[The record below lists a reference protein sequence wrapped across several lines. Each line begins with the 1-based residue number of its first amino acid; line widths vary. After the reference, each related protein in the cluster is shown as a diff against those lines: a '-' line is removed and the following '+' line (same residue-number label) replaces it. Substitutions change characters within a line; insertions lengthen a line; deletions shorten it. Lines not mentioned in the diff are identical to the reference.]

1 MLVPPTEALEVRVR
15 VLPARVKREEKRLVE
30 DAVVAKKLVVV
41 AFVVVLRV
49 MLSKMLAPEKRL
61 SLERRVEEAAP
72 MVISAEPLKETPL
85 MFLAV
90 SRTVAEP
97 ALPETVPVKLPVP
110 LVKNKLV
117 DEAVVEKR
125 LVVVAE
131 VVVEL
136 PVMIKLESIVE
147 EAVERKPL
155 RKPRVVEVETPH
167 DVGVHEKVPEPPVGQ
182 VVRHVSAVRQKTSA
196 ERLVVEALVA

>member
-1 MLVPPTEALEVRVR
+1 MPARVTSPVLVPPTEALEVRVR

-147 EAVERKPL
+147 EAVERKPFN
-155 RKPRVVEVETPH
+155 KPRVVEVETP
-167 DVGVHEKVPEPPVGQ
+167 
-182 VVRHVSAVRQKTSA
+182 
-196 ERLVVEALVA
+196 